1 MVREE
6 GLDTL
11 GKTIRFYRKK
21 AGMTQEQLA
30 EKIYTKKSD
39 ISEIENDKRS
49 IAIPKLLDI
58 AEALNVHPAKM
69 FSYINQGEDEK
80 RRSVY
85 RDVLDEIEK
94 LEDMELVGMVLQFVQ
109 MLKNSTY
116 NKIIY
121 TK

>member
-21 AGMTQEQLA
+21 AGVTQEQLA

-58 AEALNVHPAKM
+58 AEALNVHPARM
-69 FSYINQGEDEK
+69 FSYIEQNENEK
-80 RRSVY
+80 RY
-85 RDVLDEIEK
+85 EIYKDVLCEIEK
-94 LEDMELVGMVLQFVQ
+94 LEDMELVGMVMQFVQ

-116 NKIIY
+116 NKI
-121 TK
+121 

>member
-58 AEALNVHPAKM
+58 AEALNVHPARM

-85 RDVLDEIEK
+85 IDVLAELEK
-94 LEDMELVGMVLQFVQ
+94 LEDMELVGMVIQFIQ
-109 MLKNSTY
+109 MLKNSKF
-116 NKIIY
+116 N
-121 TK
+121 TKDTE

>member
-1 MVREE
+1 M
-6 GLDTL
+6 
-11 GKTIRFYRKK
+11 
-21 AGMTQEQLA
+21 
-30 EKIYTKKSD
+30 
-39 ISEIENDKRS
+39 
-49 IAIPKLLDI
+49 DI
-58 AEALNVHPAKM
+58 AEALNVHPARM

-85 RDVLDEIEK
+85 RDVLAEIEK
-94 LEDMELVGMVLQFVQ
+94 LEDMELVGMVMQFVQ

>member
-21 AGMTQEQLA
+21 AGITQEQLA

-58 AEALNVHPAKM
+58 AEALNVHPARM
-69 FSYINQGEDEK
+69 FSYINQDEDEK

-94 LEDMELVGMVLQFVQ
+94 LEDMELVGMVVDFVVLLQ
-109 MLKNSTY
+109 KCPY
-116 NKIIY
+116 NKV
-121 TK
+121 K